1 MQLKVILKN
10 KPKAMKLFFKLLFSF
25 IIVLILLVFVFISL
39 MKTKSPFYYSTNKL
53 EAVKNESLISTY
65 LLKNYDNIALSDGI
79 LTYAIKKGII
89 FDKIQLDRTQLSIKL
104 TPRLKNDI
112 DNKDIYWEAFF
123 KGKKLTAFEDKGF
136 IKIIGIDK
144 NMDTIILKP
153 NMNEA
158 FYVIKDKL

>member
-1 MQLKVILKN
+1 MQLNVTLKN
-10 KPKAMKLFFKLLFSF
+10 KHKVMKLLFKLLFVF
-25 IIVLILLVFVFISL
+25 IIVLIFLVFIFISL

-65 LLKNYDNIALSDGI
+65 HLKNYDNIALSNGI

-104 TPRLKNDI
+104 IPRLKNDI

-123 KGKKLTAFEDKGF
+123 KGKKITAFEDKGF
-136 IKIIGIDK
+136 IKIIGVDK
-144 NMDTIILKP
+144 NMDTIILKS
-153 NMNEA
+153 NMNEV
-158 FYVIKDKL
+158 FYIEKDK